1 MFNKSRLKFNQI
13 FNILSKNEKKQV
25 IVIFIL
31 SFIGIFLDLFGIG
44 MIFPILEIITS
55 DGDTFLSKFE
65 ITDQFFKYKDKN
77 ATILIVISFFLVFFL
92 LKTIFSTFLIW
103 YEKRFAFLTTYKL
116 GSKLL
121 SQYLRENILDLINKK
136 QSEIVRNILV
146 EAGLFITGII
156 FNILKLILEFIL
168 VAGIAII
175 IIYFDPFSSI
185 ISLSIVA
192 SFVVIYIFVFK
203 KKLKRFGA
211 ERQTILADLIKTL
224 NDGFVMHKEIR
235 LLNKSDFLHENYN
248 KHALKAAKIGIF
260 EQVVNSLPKIYF
272 ELFAVMGFSIIV
284 YFYVII
290 KSDVDSALP
299 IMGLYAA
306 AVFRIL
312 PSANRIITSFN
323 SLIHNMPAF
332 SIMYQEL
339 KNINQVKPK
348 KEIEVNDYTYP
359 VLTNVELRK
368 LSFKYKTQ
376 TKEKIIL
383 DKANFQ
389 IKKGVVTGL
398 IGDSGSGKSTIA
410 NLISG
415 LIDEYRGDIVIN
427 NQIFN
432 DRTLKYKVG
441 YVPQITNLI
450 DDSLLNNI
458 CFGIKHEN
466 IDRLK
471 LNKIIKKINLEPL
484 INNLPNG
491 IDSNIG
497 EQGLTLSGGQRQR
510 IALARTLYLES
521 EIIIFD
527 ESTSSLDK
535 KSEKDFVQN
544 ILELKDEKIILFISH
559 DKNLEQYFDVIY
571 KIQNNNLEII
581 KS

>member
-1 MFNKSRLKFNQI
+1 M
-13 FNILSKNEKKQV
+13 
-25 IVIFIL
+25 
-31 SFIGIFLDLFGIG
+31 
-44 MIFPILEIITS
+44 
-55 DGDTFLSKFE
+55 
-65 ITDQFFKYKDKN
+65 
-77 ATILIVISFFLVFFL
+77 
-92 LKTIFSTFLIW
+92 
-103 YEKRFAFLTTYKL
+103 
-116 GSKLL
+116 
-121 SQYLRENILDLINKK
+121 
-136 QSEIVRNILV
+136 
-146 EAGLFITGII
+146 
-156 FNILKLILEFIL
+156 
-168 VAGIAII
+168 
-175 IIYFDPFSSI
+175 
-185 ISLSIVA
+185 
-192 SFVVIYIFVFK
+192 
-203 KKLKRFGA
+203 
-211 ERQTILADLIKTL
+211 
-224 NDGFVMHKEIR
+224 
-235 LLNKSDFLHENYN
+235 
-248 KHALKAAKIGIF
+248 
-260 EQVVNSLPKIYF
+260 
-272 ELFAVMGFSIIV
+272 
-284 YFYVII
+284 
-290 KSDVDSALP
+290 
-299 IMGLYAA
+299 
-306 AVFRIL
+306 
-312 PSANRIITSFN
+312 
-323 SLIHNMPAF
+323 
-332 SIMYQEL
+332 
-339 KNINQVKPK
+339 
-348 KEIEVNDYTYP
+348 
-359 VLTNVELRK
+359 
-368 LSFKYKTQ
+368 
-376 TKEKIIL
+376 
-383 DKANFQ
+383 
-389 IKKGVVTGL
+389 
-398 IGDSGSGKSTIA
+398 
-410 NLISG
+410 ISG